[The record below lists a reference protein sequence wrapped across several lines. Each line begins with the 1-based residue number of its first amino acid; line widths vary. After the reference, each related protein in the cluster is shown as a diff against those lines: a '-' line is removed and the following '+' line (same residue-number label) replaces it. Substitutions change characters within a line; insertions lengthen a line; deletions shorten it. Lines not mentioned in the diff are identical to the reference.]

1 MMRTI
6 NVRNL
11 SICRGIPAGENL
23 CGGNLSGG
31 AARRADP
38 GRNREPGPAAGQSRV
53 MDHLQRARIRAGDPD
68 AFGSLFDDYSRAVYN
83 LAFRL
88 TGSWTSAQDVVSL
101 TFLEAWRLRGRVT
114 PDGGPLRPWLLGIAV
129 NVTRN
134 LNRAARRH
142 QAAMVRLPGP
152 ANVPDFAEELAGRI
166 DDSAA
171 LRRVAAGLAALRP
184 AEREVLALCVWSGL
198 DYAEAASALGIPVGT
213 VRSRLSRA
221 RGKLRA
227 LAADGGGLARPPGE
241 LAALRE
247 QQMGDRDHAAR
258 PMQEETR

>member
-1 MMRTI
+1 
-6 NVRNL
+6 
-11 SICRGIPAGENL
+11 
-23 CGGNLSGG
+23 
-31 AARRADP
+31 
-38 GRNREPGPAAGQSRV
+38 
-53 MDHLQRARIRAGDPD
+53 MDHIQRARVRAGDPD
-68 AFGSLFDDYSRAVYN
+68 AFGMLFDDYARAVYN

-88 TGSWTSAQDVVSL
+88 TGNWSTAEEVVSL
-101 TFLEAWRLRGRVT
+101 TFLEAWRLRGRVA
-114 PDGGPLRPWLLGIAV
+114 PDGGSLRPWLLGIAV

-134 LNRAARRH
+134 LTRAARRH
-142 QAAMVRLPGP
+142 QAALSRLPGQEP
-152 ANVPDFAEELAGRI
+152 VPDFADELAGQL

-171 LRRVAAGLAALRP
+171 LRRIAAGLAALRP

-227 LAADGGGLARPPGE
+227 LTADGRDLARPPGE
-241 LAALRE
+241 PAAGRE
-247 QQMGDRDHAAR
+247 QQTGDRDLAAR